1 LPNGISDLA
10 DAQLDTPAF
19 DSSPDPDNPGW
30 LKWQMTDPSR
40 YNGTVLGKML
50 VRSEGDGKARLRM
63 FPGHVH
69 SNLSNAIHGGVTLGF
84 IDVAMFGASRMFGL
98 IEAGTA
104 VTLDLSVQF
113 IGAGVV
119 GEPLDAEVELLKE
132 TGRLLFMRGLVL
144 QGENRV
150 AAFSGTI
157 RKPSKR

>member
-144 QGENRV
+144 QGENRI

-157 RKPSKR
+157 RKPTKR

>member
-1 LPNGISDLA
+1 
-10 DAQLDTPAF
+10 
-19 DSSPDPDNPGW
+19 
-30 LKWQMTDPSR
+30 
-40 YNGTVLGKML
+40 ML
-50 VRSEGDGKARLRM
+50 LRSEGDHKARLRM
-63 FPGHVH
+63 FPGHAN

-98 IEAGTA
+98 IDAGTA

-113 IGAGVV
+113 IGAGVI
-119 GEPLDAEVELLKE
+119 GQPLDAEVELLKE

-144 QGENRV
+144 QDENRI